1 MMKNV
6 TALLSGL
13 VFGIGLTVAEMTN
26 PEKVRSFLDILGNWD
41 PSLAFVMGG
50 ALVLTFLGYKVVTK
64 REKPL
69 FETCFHIPQSKHID
83 KRLVMGAVFF
93 GVGWGLVGLCPGP
106 ALAAITL
113 GGPDVFIFLAAFAV
127 GMLAFDLTPLKK

>member
-1 MMKNV
+1 MKLFY
-6 TALLSGL
+6 ALATGL
-13 VFGIGLTVAEMTN
+13 VFGVGIAVSGMMNPAKVLPFFDVA
-26 PEKVRSFLDILGNWD
+26 GAWD